1 MDVWMYFLIEDDDSL
16 EKYNTIWNKISADIK
31 KEFDKKSFYKKEHLK
46 TKIKSLDDEITD
58 FYDKKF
64 PKVDSSDTCLAV
76 ISLGSALKKND
87 NYYLPLFLKNCKYIE
102 KKVIRHTI
110 DNLESSFDVYDGL
123 MKNKLKLWS

>member
-1 MDVWMYFLIEDDDSL
+1 MYFLIEDDDSL

>member
-1 MDVWMYFLIEDDDSL
+1 MYFLIEDDDSL
-16 EKYNTIWNKISADIK
+16 EKFNTIWNKISADIK

>member
-1 MDVWMYFLIEDDDSL
+1 MYFLIEDDDSL

-87 NYYLPLFLKNCKYIE
+87 NYYLPMFLKNCKYIE

>member
-1 MDVWMYFLIEDDDSL
+1 MYFLIEDDDSL

-110 DNLESSFDVYDGL
+110 DNLENSFDVYDGL

>member
-1 MDVWMYFLIEDDDSL
+1 MYFFIEDGDLL

-87 NYYLPLFLKNCKYIE
+87 NYYLPLFLKDCKYIE

-123 MKNKLKLWS
+123 MKNKLKLSS